1 MINLKNDYCYIA
13 HPRIMEK
20 LNQNLDNTYVGY
32 GLDEHTKK
40 ASDLIKNVFKCKK
53 ADVHFLTGGTITNK
67 ILIAH
72 CLKPF
77 EAVISADNGHIH
89 VHETGAIEATG
100 HKVLV
105 VNNSD
110 GKVKADDVEQIVVKH
125 TDEHMVRPKMLYI
138 SNPTEYGTIYSL
150 AELKELYT
158 ICKKLNMYLY
168 VDGARFACALMAN
181 ENTIQASDLAKYV
194 DAFYIGGTKNGL
206 MMGEALVIVNDCLK
220 EEFRY
225 TQKHFGGLLA
235 KGFLCGLQFEA
246 LFENNLFFEIGAYQ
260 NNLANLLTEGF
271 KQLGIQFFTQTRT
284 NQVFI
289 TIEND
294 IVEQL
299 SKYVMFDIWEK
310 GSNQTT
316 IRFVT
321 HYKLEVSQ
329 VNEVIH
335 LLEVLT
341 KARN

>member
-1 MINLKNDYCYIA
+1 
-13 HPRIMEK
+13 
-20 LNQNLDNTYVGY
+20 
-32 GLDEHTKK
+32 
-40 ASDLIKNVFKCKK
+40 
-53 ADVHFLTGGTITNK
+53 
-67 ILIAH
+67 
-72 CLKPF
+72 
-77 EAVISADNGHIH
+77 
-89 VHETGAIEATG
+89 
-100 HKVLV
+100 
-105 VNNSD
+105 
-110 GKVKADDVEQIVVKH
+110 
-125 TDEHMVRPKMLYI
+125 MVRPKMLYI

-168 VDGARFACALMAN
+168 VDGARLACALMAN

-299 SKYVMFDIWEK
+299 SKYVMFDIWER